1 MSFVAAIAMVIEGG
15 YYWMSVTDMNT
26 IKKIL
31 TAENTAIVA
40 IPIILADNKDVEDID
55 VWIEFELTFAFVLTF

>member
-1 MSFVAAIAMVIEGG
+1 
-15 YYWMSVTDMNT
+15 MSVTDMNT
-26 IKKIL
+26 IKKML

-40 IPIILADNKDVEDID
+40 IPIILAENKDVEDID